1 MNLLCDIRDFKKYNI
16 SFLETKKNMVID
28 GYFTKIIY
36 TDSTISLNGL
46 YLLCPI
52 DVGLGGAAAMVAAAG
67 GGGAQKPRSLMLQI
81 SPDEKVIEM
90 LSQIEY
96 EIIEYYKD
104 YLKVNKVN
112 VYSLK
117 NQLKMGM
124 IKVSGIGG
132 SAAGDPVNLGI
143 KHTQGLTIKISGI
156 WETETNL
163 GITFKF
169 YL

>member
-1 MNLLCDIRDFKKYNI
+1 MNLLCDIRDFKKGNL
-16 SFLETKKNMVID
+16 SFLETKKNMIID
-28 GYFTKIIY
+28 GFFTKIIY

-46 YLLCPI
+46 YLLCPFQI
-52 DVGLGGAAAMVAAAG
+52 DLGVAASLVAAGGAAPHTG
-67 GGGAQKPRSLMLQI
+67 KPRSIMLQI
-81 SPDEKVIEM
+81 PPDERTIEM

-96 EIIEYYKD
+96 EMIEYYKD
-104 YLKVNKVN
+104 YFKMNKVN

-117 NQLKMGM
+117 NQLRLGT
-124 IKVSGIGG
+124 IKVHT
-132 SAAGDPVNLGI
+132 DENLGI
-143 KHTQGLTIKISGI
+143 RETQGLTIKISGI

>member
-16 SFLETKKNMVID
+16 SFLETKKNMIID

-52 DVGLGGAAAMVAAAG
+52 DLGLGGSATMVAAEG
-67 GGGAQKPRSLMLQI
+67 GGIHKPRSIMLQI
-81 SPDEKVIEM
+81 SPDEKVVQM
-90 LSQIEY
+90 LTQIEY

-104 YLKVNKVN
+104 YLKLNKVN
-112 VYSLK
+112 LYSLK

-124 IKVSGIGG
+124 IKVSGVGG
-132 SAAGDPVNLGI
+132 GAAEGGDVKMGI
-143 KHTQGLTIKISGI
+143 RNTQGLTIKISGI